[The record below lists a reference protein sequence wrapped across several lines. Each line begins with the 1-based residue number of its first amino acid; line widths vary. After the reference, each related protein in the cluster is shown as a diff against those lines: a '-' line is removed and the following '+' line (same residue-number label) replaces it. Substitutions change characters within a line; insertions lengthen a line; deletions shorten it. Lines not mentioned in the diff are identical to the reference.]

1 MKGAS
6 GCAERRGGKGQCTDN
21 GCGPDI
27 AASGGDDQ
35 KESTQVFGGAGSP
48 AASVRDFG
56 ND

>member
-1 MKGAS
+1 MQSS
-6 GCAERRGGKGQCTDN
+6 GHYTTAY
-21 GCGPDI
+21 
-27 AASGGDDQ
+27 SGDDQ